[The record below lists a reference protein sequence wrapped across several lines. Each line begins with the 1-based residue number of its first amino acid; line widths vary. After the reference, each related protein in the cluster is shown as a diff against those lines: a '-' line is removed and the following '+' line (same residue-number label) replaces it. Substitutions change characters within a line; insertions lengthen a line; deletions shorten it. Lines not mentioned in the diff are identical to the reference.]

1 MKELTKDQEQFLDRL
16 LSKHPGCCVY
26 KADHNPRVHE
36 VAAPLVDAG
45 WVDRFDDEL
54 ADDEA
59 VIEAFGE
66 GMVAYRLSAGMVDT
80 FKRTAAAK
88 AKRARLN

>member
-66 GMVAYRLSAGMVDT
+66 GMVAYRFSDALVGQ
-80 FKRTAAAK
+80 FRRTAAEK
-88 AKRARLN
+88 AKRAGLH